1 VQISVEKIATLAGHR
16 DCVYTLEKSD
26 QPNIFYSAGGDGMVA
41 KWDLKNPDIGT
52 LLVKVPRSI
61 YALCFIPELNQL
73 VVGQNFE
80 GIHIIDLNTNKEIR
94 SLKTDSTSIFDI
106 KYYEGKL
113 LVCQENG
120 VILVIQY
127 DSLEILR
134 RIHYSTKSARAL
146 SINIGCKE
154 FAVGYSDNFIRVFDL
169 EEYKLKYEFKAHE
182 NSVFT
187 VQYSP
192 DSRFLLSG
200 SRDAKLKM
208 WDVFNGY
215 SLHEQVVAHMYAI
228 NNLAFSP
235 DNDHFVTCSMDKTIK
250 LWRVGEIK
258 LLKVIDKARHAGH
271 ATSVNRVLWTNY
283 QNQLIS
289 CSDDKMISVWKI
301 AIDDNI

>member
-1 VQISVEKIATLAGHR
+1 VQISVEKIAKLAGHR
-16 DCVYTLEKSD
+16 DCVYTLERSGKS
-26 QPNIFYSAGGDGMVA
+26 NIFYSAGGDGMVA
-41 KWDLKNPDIGT
+41 QWNLENPDIGT
-52 LLVKVPRSI
+52 LLVKVPKSI
-61 YALCFIPELNQL
+61 YALCYVEDFNQL
-73 VVGQNFE
+73 VVGQNYE
-80 GIHIIDLNTNKEIR
+80 GIHIIDLSTNQEIK
-94 SLKTDSTSIFDI
+94 SLKTEAASIFDI
-106 KYYEGKL
+106 KFYDDKL
-113 LVCQENG
+113 LVCLENG
-120 VILVIQY
+120 MILVIEY
-127 DSLEILR
+127 NSLEVLA
-134 RIHYSTKSARAL
+134 RIHYSSKSARAL
-146 SINIGCKE
+146 SINKGCKE

-169 EEYKLKYEFKAHE
+169 QTFKLKYEFQAHE

-192 DSRFLLSG
+192 DFKYLLSG

-215 SLHEQVVAHMYAI
+215 TLFEEVVAHMYAI
-228 NNLAFSP
+228 NNLAYSP
-235 DNDHFVTCSMDKTIK
+235 DNNHFVTCSMDKTIK
-250 LWRVGEIK
+250 LWNAHEIK